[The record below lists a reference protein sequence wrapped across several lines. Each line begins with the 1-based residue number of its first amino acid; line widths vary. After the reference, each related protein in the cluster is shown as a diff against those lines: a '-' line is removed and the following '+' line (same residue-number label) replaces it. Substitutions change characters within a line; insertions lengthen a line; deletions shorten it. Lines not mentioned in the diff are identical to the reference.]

1 MKAHENDKFYAELA
15 KAFWGYI
22 SDKLGIAPSQL
33 LRDNIAAQ
41 LSDYGASPETVSRM
55 LDVLDECEMA
65 RFTPQHSDQE
75 VAKLYDEAVTAI
87 RNLEDVKR

>member
-1 MKAHENDKFYAELA
+1 MSHNREEKLE
-15 KAFWGYI
+15 AF
-22 SDKLGIAPSQL
+22 
-33 LRDNIAAQ
+33 
-41 LSDYGASPETVSRM
+41 GAL

-75 VAKLYDEAVTAI
+75 IAKLYDEAVTAI